1 MSSTRKKHSDR
12 VYDLVVERIQRGDL
26 GHSDRLVDVAIAGEL
41 GVSRMPVRDALMRLV
56 HEGYLERTTRGF
68 MLPDLT
74 RREVLEVF
82 EIRRLLE
89 PRAAALAARDI
100 SDARLDDM
108 RAAVA
113 EGMRIV
119 ETGDVPH
126 FFRISE
132 RFRNG
137 WLSAVPNLTL
147 QQTIQRYLAQVQAV
161 RLATMGNRSTLKV
174 IVTGQRDLLA
184 AFAAHD
190 SVTAADRIL
199 RFVIEAEAAYL
210 AAVPDDG
217 AEATRTLRR
226 AGSSRASP

>member
-1 MSSTRKKHSDR
+1 MTGARKKHSDR
-12 VYDLVVERIQRGDL
+12 VYDLVVDRIQRGDVS
-26 GHSDRLVDVAIAGEL
+26 HDDRLVDVAIAAEL
-41 GVSRMPVRDALMRLV
+41 GLSRMPVRDALMRLV
-56 HEGYLERTTRGF
+56 HEGYLERSTRGF
-68 MLPDLT
+68 MLPSLT

-89 PRAAALAARDI
+89 PRAAALAARTI
-100 SDARLDDM
+100 SNAQLDDM
-108 RAAVA
+108 AAAVA
-113 EGMRIV
+113 EAMETI

-147 QQTIQRYLAQVQAV
+147 QQTIQRYLAQVQTV
-161 RLATMGNRSTLKV
+161 RLATMGNRGTLKI
-174 IVTGQRDLLA
+174 IVAGQHELLA

-190 SVTAADRIL
+190 SVAAADRIL

-210 AAVPDDG
+210 AAVPEGEG
-217 AEATRTLRR
+217 ASATRAR

>member
-1 MSSTRKKHSDR
+1 MTSARKKHSDR

-26 GHSDRLVDVAIAGEL
+26 SHSDRLVDVAIAGEL

-113 EGMRIV
+113 EGMRII

-174 IVTGQRDLLA
+174 IVAGQRDLLA
-184 AFAAHD
+184 AFSAHD